1 MTSHFSQGNTLSL
14 SGTRSPCTSPDHLAD
29 FITLH
34 SSFRRHAHVW
44 LVPSSSLGGF
54 CANTTLLRCPFL
66 RESLSVSSSGKVASS
81 QSLWEPE
88 SCMNFATS
96 SFIMIRNEIICV
108 LFTVYPNRRLVLWG
122 LAFVYLITHSKY
134 PQDLQKCLSH
144 RACLRNTCWRS
155 ELITTGITPP
165 VVYSWALTICYALS
179 Y

>member
-14 SGTRSPCTSPDHLAD
+14 SGTRSPCTSPAHLAD
-29 FITLH
+29 FITPH
-34 SSFRRHAHVW
+34 SSFRRHAHLW

-88 SCMNFATS
+88 SCVNFATS

-108 LFTVYPNRRLVLWG
+108 LFTVYPNRGSSYEDW
-122 LAFVYLITHSKY
+122 
-134 PQDLQKCLSH
+134 PLSISSH
-144 RACLRNTCWRS
+144 IPNIPKTYKSACH
-155 ELITTGITPP
+155 IGH
-165 VVYSWALTICYALS
+165 V
-179 Y
+179 